1 MYVVEVLVTNKEGIR
16 DPEGETIQ
24 KYAVARISSLV
35 KSTRAGKYFRLFVE
49 ANSPQ
54 EAESVA
60 RKVVEEARLYNP
72 IVHEVTIRVSRDK
85 GSCGN

>member
-1 MYVVEVLVTNKEGIR
+1 
-16 DPEGETIQ
+16 
-24 KYAVARISSLV
+24 V

>member
-1 MYVVEVLVTNKEGIR
+1 LKPTHRRKLRVY
-16 DPEGETIQ
+16 
-24 KYAVARISSLV
+24 
-35 KSTRAGKYFRLFVE
+35 
-49 ANSPQ
+49 
-54 EAESVA
+54 